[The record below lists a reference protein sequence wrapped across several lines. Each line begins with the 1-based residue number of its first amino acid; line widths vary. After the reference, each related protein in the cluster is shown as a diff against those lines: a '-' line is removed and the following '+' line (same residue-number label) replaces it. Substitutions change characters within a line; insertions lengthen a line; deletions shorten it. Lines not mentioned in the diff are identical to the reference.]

1 MPAIWL
7 AALWRK
13 SQICRATAAEAV
25 TAHKMVADNDAS
37 VTILS
42 YSQRIYRDVP
52 TRIIGSVAM
61 PFQMKTLVSV
71 ACVAAFFHAAA
82 AQAQSQRNL
91 ILFVPDGLRA
101 LSVTPE
107 TAPAM
112 AEVRDKGVNF
122 ANPHSLFPT
131 FTMANASG
139 LSTGHFLGDTGV
151 FSNTIYVGF
160 PTAHAANSVTPFIE
174 SDPVLGD
181 IDDHFSGN
189 FVDEDAVLFAA
200 RHQGFST
207 AAIGKVGP
215 TMMFDHTD
223 RKGETTIIVDDATG
237 SATGVPLAQPM
248 QEALKTAGLP
258 STAPS
263 RGANGAAGDAKK
275 PGTNVANVDQQ
286 KYFADVAAK
295 AVLPM
300 FKARNKA
307 FVLVFWSRDPDGTQH
322 NQGDSLL
329 TVEPGIN
336 GPTSRAAI
344 KNADDN
350 LAQIRSALDE
360 LGLAANTDIIIAADH
375 GFSTISKESKTS
387 AAAQTTYA
395 DVPEGLLPPGFVA
408 LDLAK
413 ALALPLHDPDDKNAI
428 VAAGKYPKRGNG
440 VIGADADKPDVVIAS
455 NGGSDLVYVP
465 GKDGALTAKIVSALL
480 AQDYVSGLFVDDEL
494 GTFPGTLPISAINL
508 KGSSVTPRPSIVIN
522 FRSYATGCE
531 KPVMCTV
538 NIADTGLQQGQGMH
552 GSFNRADTMNFMA
565 ATGPDFKSGFVNEAP
580 VSNADIGKT
589 IAQVLG
595 LKIPFHGS
603 LMGRVVAEALPGGA
617 NPTVEHF
624 VERATP
630 DENGLTTVVVGQSV
644 GTTRYF
650 DAAGFPGRT
659 VGMDERKAASR

>member
-1 MPAIWL
+1 
-7 AALWRK
+7 
-13 SQICRATAAEAV
+13 
-25 TAHKMVADNDAS
+25 
-37 VTILS
+37 
-42 YSQRIYRDVP
+42 
-52 TRIIGSVAM
+52 M
-61 PFQMKTLVSV
+61 PFQTKTLVSV
-71 ACVAAFFHAAA
+71 ACAAVFLQGAM

-112 AEVRDKGVNF
+112 ADVRDKGVNF

-223 RKGETTIIVDDATG
+223 RKGETTVIVDDATG
-237 SATGVPLAQPM
+237 SAAGVPLSQPV
-248 QEALKTAGLP
+248 QDALKAAGLP
-258 STAPS
+258 STAPT
-263 RGANGAAGDAKK
+263 RGANGAAGDGKK
-275 PGTNVANVDQQ
+275 PGTTVANVDQQ

-300 FKARNKA
+300 FKARNKP

-329 TVEPGIN
+329 KVEPGIN

-350 LAQIRSALDE
+350 LAEIRHALDE
-360 LGLAANTDIIIAADH
+360 LGLAGNTDIIIAADH

-387 AAAQTTYA
+387 AAAQTGYT

-413 ALALPLHDPDDKNAI
+413 ALRLPLHDPDDKNTV

-440 VIGADADKPDVVIAS
+440 VIGNDADKPDVVVAS

-465 GKDGALTAKIVSALL
+465 ARTAL
-480 AQDYVSGLFVDDEL
+480 
-494 GTFPGTLPISAINL
+494 
-508 KGSSVTPRPSIVIN
+508 
-522 FRSYATGCE
+522 
-531 KPVMCTV
+531 
-538 NIADTGLQQGQGMH
+538 
-552 GSFNRADTMNFMA
+552 
-565 ATGPDFKSGFVNEAP
+565 
-580 VSNADIGKT
+580 
-589 IAQVLG
+589 
-595 LKIPFHGS
+595 
-603 LMGRVVAEALPGGA
+603 
-617 NPTVEHF
+617 
-624 VERATP
+624 
-630 DENGLTTVVVGQSV
+630 
-644 GTTRYF
+644 
-650 DAAGFPGRT
+650 
-659 VGMDERKAASR
+659 